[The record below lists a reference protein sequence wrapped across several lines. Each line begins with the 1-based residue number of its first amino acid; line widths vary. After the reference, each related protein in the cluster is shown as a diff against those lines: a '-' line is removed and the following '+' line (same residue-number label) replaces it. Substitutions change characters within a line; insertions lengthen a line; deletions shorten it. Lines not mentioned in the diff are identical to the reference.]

1 MCPVEAISNCNRFS
15 AGRKVSYFIGCVSR
29 YITTLVDGLQ
39 GTMPPVHWQL
49 GTRWNNLPK
58 IVQEVRCFIL
68 QDMLQRWD
76 SADLLLG
83 MGAIIHP
90 GHKSLSWLNRT
101 NRQTIISQL
110 QTEMMNIAEENEE
123 DEADEPPAKKAAV
136 TQQEEEFDILFGH
149 KNECPGEV
157 MHSTHDHIEDE
168 FQRYLKEAEI
178 NFRIDDPM
186 DWWRKHE
193 SYFPQVAKLA
203 RKYLAIPASTAPSE
217 RVFSTAKNILH
228 AEKMMEPLT
237 RTAAW

>member
-1 MCPVEAISNCNRFS
+1 MRFS
-15 AGRKVSYFIGCVSR
+15 IYYNACGWTAR
-29 YITTLVDGLQ
+29 YNATSALAVRDPFEQ
-39 GTMPPVHWQL
+39 PSKNC
-49 GTRWNNLPK
+49 TRSQ
-58 IVQEVRCFIL
+58 VFIL
-68 QDMLQRWD
+68 QDKLQRWD

-83 MGAIIHP
+83 MGAITHP

-149 KNECPGEV
+149 KNKCPGEV

-193 SYFPQVAKLA
+193 SYFLQVAKLA

-217 RVFSTAKNILH
+217 RVFSTAKNILQKKRWSLLPERLGKCIFLRH
-228 AEKMMEPLT
+228 NAK
-237 RTAAW
+237 WF